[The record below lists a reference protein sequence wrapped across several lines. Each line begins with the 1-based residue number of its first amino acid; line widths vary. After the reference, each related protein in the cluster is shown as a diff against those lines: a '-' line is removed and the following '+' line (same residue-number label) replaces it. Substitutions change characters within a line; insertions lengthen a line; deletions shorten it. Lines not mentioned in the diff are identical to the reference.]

1 MIILLKLKWLLTLL
15 KGQVK
20 LANLEHVVI
29 FPVNVVYQKV
39 IEIGSVLTELLKT
52 KEGGVF

>member
-1 MIILLKLKWLLTLL
+1 
-15 KGQVK
+15 VK